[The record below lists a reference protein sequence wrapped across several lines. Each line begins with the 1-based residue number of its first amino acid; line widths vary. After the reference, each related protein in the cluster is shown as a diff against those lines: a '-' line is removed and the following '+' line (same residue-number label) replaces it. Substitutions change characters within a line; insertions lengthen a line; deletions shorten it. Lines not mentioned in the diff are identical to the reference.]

1 MNKREQSNMEWATGT
16 RLRAIAAAASV
27 AFGMAAGHAFA
38 QTPAAAGAQNG
49 VQDGGSAA
57 TPAAA
62 PKGTA
67 VGTAVGTAAGSA
79 AGTLP
84 AITVKAS
91 AAGDGTVGLV
101 AKRSRTGT
109 KTDTALDEIP
119 QTINVV
125 TAQQIEMTGA
135 TDVNAALRY
144 VPGFSSYGSDNRSDW
159 YAALRGFTPTAF
171 VNGLQVPNT
180 LNLSSWRVDPYM
192 IDSITVLRGPTSVL
206 YGAGDPGA
214 IIDVQTKTADGE
226 RVREAGVQFGNYAR
240 KQLMIDVGDKLDA
253 DGKYAYRFVG
263 VARDGNALTGPNNDQ
278 RVALAPSFRWR
289 PDADTS
295 LTLSATYLQD
305 WGDISSNFLP
315 AQGTVLPN
323 PNGQLDKDV
332 YGGDPNFNYYR
343 KKQWSLGYQFERNLN
358 SMWTF
363 RQNVRWMHLSLDNGS
378 VFGAGFADGSLT
390 DINRWA
396 GVFQTN
402 YSRFDIDNNLQGRF
416 GTGPFEHTLLLGF
429 QYNRQTATDSEWLA
443 AAPTLNLYNPVYTP
457 VTLSVF
463 SPPNTTYR
471 TNTYTTMNTFGLY
484 AQDQIKWNRWTL
496 TLGGREDWVNQR
508 MDDRAGGTQSKA
520 DVTAFTGRVGL
531 TYQGDYGL
539 SPYVSY
545 ATSFNP
551 LIGVNLYGGGLPQP
565 TRGKQIEAGLR
576 WQPPGKNLMLSA
588 AIYQINQTNVLT
600 PTPTNLDPAGTT
612 SIQTGEVRSRGIEL
626 NATGKLTRNLSLI
639 ASYVYQDVKNVQA
652 NDASLNN
659 WPVDIPRPRQMASLW
674 ADWTWHTGPL
684 AGFGLGGGVR
694 YQSAAAGAADNSLT
708 VASYTLY
715 DAGVHY
721 DTRNWRF
728 AVNGTNLFNR
738 HYISGCQ
745 STSVC
750 IFGTDRTVIATAKYN
765 W

>member
-1 MNKREQSNMEWATGT
+1 MDWATGT

-27 AFGMAAGHAFA
+27 AFGAAAAGQAFA
-38 QTPAAAGAQNG
+38 QTAPAANAQ
-49 VQDGGSAA
+49 
-57 TPAAA
+57 AAA
-62 PKGTA
+62 PN
-67 VGTAVGTAAGSA
+67 AAS

-84 AITVKAS
+84 AITVNAAS
-91 AAGDGTVGLV
+91 EGDGTVGLV

-109 KTDTALDEIP
+109 KTDTPIEEIP

-135 TDVNAALRY
+135 TDVNTALRY

-159 YAALRGFTPTAF
+159 YAALRGFTPTAY

-180 LNLSSWRVDPYM
+180 LNLASWRVDPYM

-214 IIDVQTKTADGE
+214 IVDVKTKLADGE
-226 RVREAGVQFGNYAR
+226 RVREAGVEIGNYAR
-240 KQLMIDVGDKLDA
+240 KQFMIDVGDKLDP

-263 VARDGNALTGPNNDQ
+263 VARDGNAVTGPNNDQ

-289 PDADTS
+289 PNADTS

-315 AQGTVLPN
+315 AAGTVLPN
-323 PNGQLDKDV
+323 PNGQITKDI
-332 YGGDPNFNYYR
+332 YEGDGNFNYYR
-343 KKQWSLGYQFERNLN
+343 KKQWSLGYQFEHNLN

-363 RQNVRWMHLSLDNGS
+363 RQNTRWMHLSLDNGS
-378 VFGAGFADGSLT
+378 VWGAGFADETLT
-390 DINRWA
+390 EINRWA
-396 GVFQTN
+396 GVFQMN
-402 YSRFDIDNNLQGRF
+402 YSRFDIDNNLEGRF
-416 GTGPFEHTLLLGF
+416 ATGPLQHTLLLGF
-429 QYNRQTATDSEWLA
+429 QYSRQTATDSEWLA

-457 VTLSVF
+457 VTTAVF
-463 SPPNTTYR
+463 SDPDTTYR

-496 TLGGREDWVNQR
+496 TLGGREDWVNMR
-508 MDDRAGGTQSKA
+508 MDDRAAGTQSKA
-520 DVTAFTGRVGL
+520 DVSAFTGRVGL
-531 TYQGDYGL
+531 TYQAGYGL
-539 SPYVSY
+539 SPYISY
-545 ATSFNP
+545 STSFNP
-551 LIGVNLYGGGLPQP
+551 IIGVSLLDGGVPKP
-565 TRGKQIEAGLR
+565 TRGRQIEAGLR
-576 WQPPGKNLMLSA
+576 WQPPGKNLMLNA
-588 AIYQINQTNVLT
+588 AIYQINQTNGVT
-600 PTPTNLDPAGTT
+600 PALPTQDPSGTK
-612 SIQTGEVRSRGIEL
+612 SVQTGEVRARGIEL
-626 NATGKLTRNLSLI
+626 SATGKVTPNLSLI
-639 ASYVYQDVKNVQA
+639 ASYAYQDVKVVQA
-652 NDASLNN
+652 NDATLNN

-694 YQSAAAGAADNSLT
+694 YQSASAGAADNSLT
-708 VASYTLY
+708 VSSYTLI
-715 DAGVHY
+715 DAAVHY
-721 DTRNWRF
+721 DVRNWRF
-728 AVNGTNLFNR
+728 AVNATNLFNR

-750 IFGTDRTVIATAKYN
+750 MFGNDRTVIATAKYN

>member
-1 MNKREQSNMEWATGT
+1 MDWATGT

-27 AFGMAAGHAFA
+27 AFGAAAAGQAFA
-38 QTPAAAGAQNG
+38 QTAPAANAQ
-49 VQDGGSAA
+49 
-57 TPAAA
+57 AAA
-62 PKGTA
+62 PN
-67 VGTAVGTAAGSA
+67 AAS

-84 AITVKAS
+84 AITVNAAS
-91 AAGDGTVGLV
+91 EGDGTVGLV

-109 KTDTALDEIP
+109 KTDTPIEEIP

-135 TDVNAALRY
+135 TDVNTALRY

-159 YAALRGFTPTAF
+159 YAALRGFTPTAY

-214 IIDVQTKTADGE
+214 IVDVKTKLADGE
-226 RVREAGVQFGNYAR
+226 RVREAGVEIGNYAR
-240 KQLMIDVGDKLDA
+240 KQFMIDVGDKLDP

-263 VARDGNALTGPNNDQ
+263 VARDGNAVTGPNNDQ

-289 PDADTS
+289 PNADTS

-315 AQGTVLPN
+315 AAGTVLPN
-323 PNGQLDKDV
+323 PNGQITKDI
-332 YGGDPNFNYYR
+332 YEGDGNFNYYR
-343 KKQWSLGYQFERNLN
+343 KKQWSLGYQFEHNLN

-363 RQNVRWMHLSLDNGS
+363 RQNTRWMHLSLDNAS
-378 VFGAGFADGSLT
+378 VFANGFVGEDMADVS
-390 DINRWA
+390 RWA
-396 GVFQTN
+396 GLFQMN
-402 YSRFDIDNNLQGRF
+402 YSRFDIDNNLEGRF

-429 QYNRQTATDSEWLA
+429 HYNRQTATDSEWLA
-443 AAPTLNLYNPVYTP
+443 AAPALNLYNPVYVP
-457 VTLSVF
+457 VTMGVF
-463 SPPNTTYR
+463 SDPDATSR

-496 TLGGREDWVNQR
+496 TLGGREDWVNMR
-508 MDDRAGGTQSKA
+508 MDDRAAGTQSKA
-520 DVTAFTGRVGL
+520 DVSAFTGRVGL
-531 TYQGDYGL
+531 TYQAGYGL
-539 SPYVSY
+539 SPYISY
-545 ATSFNP
+545 STSFNP
-551 LIGVNLYGGGLPQP
+551 IIGVSLLDGGVPKP
-565 TRGKQIEAGLR
+565 TRGRQIEAGLR
-576 WQPPGKNLMLSA
+576 WQPPGKNLMLNA
-588 AIYQINQTNVLT
+588 AIYQINQTNGVT
-600 PTPTNLDPAGTT
+600 PALPTQDPGGTK
-612 SIQTGEVRSRGIEL
+612 SVQSGEVRARGIEL
-626 NATGKLTRNLSLI
+626 SATGKVTPNLSLI
-639 ASYVYQDVKNVQA
+639 ASYAYQDVKVVQA
-652 NDASLNN
+652 NDATLNN

-694 YQSAAAGAADNSLT
+694 YQSASAGAADNSLT
-708 VASYTLY
+708 VSSYTLI
-715 DAGVHY
+715 DAAVHY
-721 DTRNWRF
+721 DVRNWRF
-728 AVNGTNLFNR
+728 AVNATNLFNR

-750 IFGTDRTVIATAKYN
+750 MFGNDRTVIATAKYN

>member
-1 MNKREQSNMEWATGT
+1 MDWATGT

-27 AFGMAAGHAFA
+27 AFGAAAGQAFA
-38 QTPAAAGAQNG
+38 QTAPAANAGTAASANGAQN
-49 VQDGGSAA
+49 AA
-57 TPAAA
+57 
-62 PKGTA
+62 
-67 VGTAVGTAAGSA
+67 S

-84 AITVKAS
+84 AITVNAAS
-91 AAGDGTVGLV
+91 EGDGTVGLV

-109 KTDTALDEIP
+109 KTDTPIEEIP

-135 TDVNAALRY
+135 TDVNTALRY

-159 YAALRGFTPTAF
+159 YAALRGFTPTAY

-180 LNLSSWRVDPYM
+180 LNLASWRVDPYM

-214 IIDVQTKTADGE
+214 IVDVKTKLADGE
-226 RVREAGVQFGNYAR
+226 RVREAGVEIGNYAR
-240 KQLMIDVGDKLDA
+240 KQFMIDVGDKLDP

-263 VARDGNALTGPNNDQ
+263 VARDGNAVTGPNNDQ

-289 PDADTS
+289 PNADTS

-315 AQGTVLPN
+315 AAGTVLPN
-323 PNGQLDKDV
+323 PNGQITKDI
-332 YGGDPNFNYYR
+332 YEGDGNFNYYR
-343 KKQWSLGYQFERNLN
+343 KKQWSLGYQFEHNLN

-363 RQNVRWMHLSLDNGS
+363 RQNTRWMHLSLDNGS
-378 VFGAGFADGSLT
+378 VWGAGFADETLT
-390 DINRWA
+390 EVNRWA
-396 GVFQTN
+396 GVFQMN
-402 YSRFDIDNNLQGRF
+402 YSRFDIDNNLEGRF
-416 GTGPFEHTLLLGF
+416 ATGPLQHTLLLGF

-457 VTLSVF
+457 VTTAVF
-463 SPPNTTYR
+463 SNPDTTYR

-496 TLGGREDWVNQR
+496 TLGGREDWVNMR
-508 MDDRAGGTQSKA
+508 MDDRAAGTQSKA
-520 DVTAFTGRVGL
+520 DVSAFTGRVGL
-531 TYQGDYGL
+531 AYQAGYGL
-539 SPYVSY
+539 SPYISY
-545 ATSFNP
+545 STSFNP
-551 LIGVNLYGGGLPQP
+551 IIGVSLLDGGVPKP
-565 TRGKQIEAGLR
+565 TRGRQIEAGLR
-576 WQPPGKNLMLSA
+576 WQPPGKNLMLNA
-588 AIYQINQTNVLT
+588 AIYQINQTNGVT
-600 PTPTNLDPAGTT
+600 PALPTQDPSGTK
-612 SIQTGEVRSRGIEL
+612 SVQTGEVRARGIEL
-626 NATGKLTRNLSLI
+626 SATGKVTPNLSLI
-639 ASYVYQDVKNVQA
+639 ASYAYQDVKVVQA
-652 NDASLNN
+652 NDATLNN

-694 YQSAAAGAADNSLT
+694 YQSASAGAADNSLT
-708 VASYTLY
+708 VSSYTLI
-715 DAGVHY
+715 DAAVHY
-721 DTRNWRF
+721 DVRNWRF
-728 AVNGTNLFNR
+728 AVNATNLFNR

-750 IFGTDRTVIATAKYN
+750 MFGNDRTVIATAKYN

>member
-1 MNKREQSNMEWATGT
+1 MDWATGT

-27 AFGMAAGHAFA
+27 AFGAAAAGQAFA
-38 QTPAAAGAQNG
+38 QTAPAANAQ
-49 VQDGGSAA
+49 
-57 TPAAA
+57 AAA
-62 PKGTA
+62 PN
-67 VGTAVGTAAGSA
+67 AAS

-84 AITVKAS
+84 AITVNAAS
-91 AAGDGTVGLV
+91 EGDGTVGLV

-109 KTDTALDEIP
+109 KTDTPIEEIP

-135 TDVNAALRY
+135 TDVNTALRY

-159 YAALRGFTPTAF
+159 YAALRGFTPTAY

-180 LNLSSWRVDPYM
+180 LNLASWRVDPYM

-214 IIDVQTKTADGE
+214 IVDVKTKLADGE
-226 RVREAGVQFGNYAR
+226 RVREAGVEIGNYAR
-240 KQLMIDVGDKLDA
+240 KQFMIDVGDKLDP

-263 VARDGNALTGPNNDQ
+263 VARDGNAVTGPNNDQ

-289 PDADTS
+289 PNADTS

-315 AQGTVLPN
+315 AAGTVLPN
-323 PNGQLDKDV
+323 PNGQITKDI
-332 YGGDPNFNYYR
+332 YEGDGNFNYYR
-343 KKQWSLGYQFERNLN
+343 KKQWSLGYQFEHNLN

-363 RQNVRWMHLSLDNGS
+363 RQNTRWMHLSLDNGS
-378 VFGAGFADGSLT
+378 VWGAGFADETLT
-390 DINRWA
+390 EINRWA
-396 GVFQTN
+396 GVFQMN
-402 YSRFDIDNNLQGRF
+402 YSRFDIDNNLEGRF
-416 GTGPFEHTLLLGF
+416 ATGPLQHTLLLGF

-457 VTLSVF
+457 VTTAVF
-463 SPPNTTYR
+463 SDPDTTYR

-496 TLGGREDWVNQR
+496 TLGGREDWVNMR
-508 MDDRAGGTQSKA
+508 MDDRAAGTQSKA
-520 DVTAFTGRVGL
+520 DVSAFTGRVGL
-531 TYQGDYGL
+531 TYQAGYGL
-539 SPYVSY
+539 SPYISY
-545 ATSFNP
+545 STSFNP
-551 LIGVNLYGGGLPQP
+551 IIGVSLLDGGVPKP
-565 TRGKQIEAGLR
+565 TRGRQIEAGLR
-576 WQPPGKNLMLSA
+576 WQPPGKNLMLNA
-588 AIYQINQTNVLT
+588 AIYQINQTNGVTPALLT
-600 PTPTNLDPAGTT
+600 QDPSSTK
-612 SIQTGEVRSRGIEL
+612 SVQTGEVRARGIEL
-626 NATGKLTRNLSLI
+626 SATGKVTPNLSLI
-639 ASYVYQDVKNVQA
+639 ASYAYQDVKVVQA
-652 NDASLNN
+652 NDATLNN

-694 YQSAAAGAADNSLT
+694 YQSASAGAADNSLT
-708 VASYTLY
+708 VSSYTLI
-715 DAGVHY
+715 DAVVHY
-721 DTRNWRF
+721 DVRNWRF
-728 AVNGTNLFNR
+728 AVNATNLFNR

-750 IFGTDRTVIATAKYN
+750 MFGNDRTVIATAKYN

>member
-1 MNKREQSNMEWATGT
+1 MDWATGT

-27 AFGMAAGHAFA
+27 AFGAAAGQAFA
-38 QTPAAAGAQNG
+38 QTAPTANAQ
-49 VQDGGSAA
+49 
-57 TPAAA
+57 AAA
-62 PKGTA
+62 PN
-67 VGTAVGTAAGSA
+67 AAA

-84 AITVKAS
+84 AITVNAAS
-91 AAGDGTVGLV
+91 EGDGTVGLV

-109 KTDTALDEIP
+109 KTDTPIEEIP

-135 TDVNAALRY
+135 TDVNTALRY

-159 YAALRGFTPTAF
+159 YAALRGFTPTAY

-180 LNLSSWRVDPYM
+180 LNLASWRVDPYM

-214 IIDVQTKTADGE
+214 IVDVKTKLADGE
-226 RVREAGVQFGNYAR
+226 RVREAGVEIGNYAR
-240 KQLMIDVGDKLDA
+240 KQFMIDVGDKLDP

-263 VARDGNALTGPNNDQ
+263 VARDGNAVTGPNNDQ

-289 PDADTS
+289 PNADTS

-315 AQGTVLPN
+315 AAGTVLPN
-323 PNGQLDKDV
+323 PNGQITKDI
-332 YGGDPNFNYYR
+332 YEGDGNFNYYR
-343 KKQWSLGYQFERNLN
+343 KKQWSLGYQFEHNLN

-363 RQNVRWMHLSLDNGS
+363 RQNTRWMHLSLDNGS
-378 VFGAGFADGSLT
+378 VWGAGFADETLT
-390 DINRWA
+390 EVNRWA
-396 GVFQTN
+396 GVFQMN
-402 YSRFDIDNNLQGRF
+402 YSRFDIDNNLEGRF
-416 GTGPFEHTLLLGF
+416 ATGPLQHTLLLGF

-457 VTLSVF
+457 VTTAVF
-463 SPPNTTYR
+463 SNPDTTYR

-496 TLGGREDWVNQR
+496 TLGGREDWVNMR
-508 MDDRAGGTQSKA
+508 MDDRAAGTQSKA
-520 DVTAFTGRVGL
+520 DVSAFTGRVGL
-531 TYQGDYGL
+531 TYQAGYGL
-539 SPYVSY
+539 SPYISY
-545 ATSFNP
+545 STSFNP
-551 LIGVNLYGGGLPQP
+551 IIGVSLLDGGVPKP
-565 TRGKQIEAGLR
+565 TRGRQIEAGLR
-576 WQPPGKNLMLSA
+576 WQPPGKNLMLNA
-588 AIYQINQTNVLT
+588 AIYQINQTNGVT
-600 PTPTNLDPAGTT
+600 PALPTQDPSGTK
-612 SIQTGEVRSRGIEL
+612 SVQTGEVRARGIEL
-626 NATGKLTRNLSLI
+626 SATGKVTPNLSLI
-639 ASYVYQDVKNVQA
+639 ASYAYQDVKVVQA
-652 NDASLNN
+652 NDATLNN

-694 YQSAAAGAADNSLT
+694 YQSASAGAADNSLT
-708 VASYTLY
+708 VSSYTLI
-715 DAGVHY
+715 DAAVHY
-721 DTRNWRF
+721 DVRNWRF
-728 AVNGTNLFNR
+728 AVNATNLFNR

-750 IFGTDRTVIATAKYN
+750 MFGNDRTVIATAKYN

>member
-1 MNKREQSNMEWATGT
+1 MDWATGT

-27 AFGMAAGHAFA
+27 AFGAAAAGQAFA
-38 QTPAAAGAQNG
+38 QT
-49 VQDGGSAA
+49 
-57 TPAAA
+57 TPAANAQAAA
-62 PKGTA
+62 PN
-67 VGTAVGTAAGSA
+67 AAS

-84 AITVKAS
+84 AITVNAAS
-91 AAGDGTVGLV
+91 EGDGTVGLV

-109 KTDTALDEIP
+109 KTDTPIEEIP

-135 TDVNAALRY
+135 TDVNTALRY

-159 YAALRGFTPTAF
+159 YAALRGFTPTAY

-214 IIDVQTKTADGE
+214 IVDVKTKLADGE
-226 RVREAGVQFGNYAR
+226 RVREAGVEIGNYAR
-240 KQLMIDVGDKLDA
+240 KQFMIDVGDKLDP

-263 VARDGNALTGPNNDQ
+263 VARDGNAVTGPNNDQ

-289 PDADTS
+289 PNADTS

-315 AQGTVLPN
+315 AAGTVLPN
-323 PNGQLDKDV
+323 PNGQITKDI
-332 YGGDPNFNYYR
+332 YEGDGNFNYYR
-343 KKQWSLGYQFERNLN
+343 KKQWSLGYQFEHNLN

-363 RQNVRWMHLSLDNGS
+363 RQNTRWMHLSVDNGS
-378 VFGAGFADGSLT
+378 VWGAGFADETLT
-390 DINRWA
+390 EINRWA
-396 GVFQTN
+396 GVFQMN
-402 YSRFDIDNNLQGRF
+402 YSRFDIDNNLEGRF
-416 GTGPFEHTLLLGF
+416 ATGPLQHTLLLGF

-457 VTLSVF
+457 VTTAVF
-463 SPPNTTYR
+463 SDPDTTYR

-496 TLGGREDWVNQR
+496 TLGGREDWVNMR
-508 MDDRAGGTQSKA
+508 MDDRAAGTQSKA
-520 DVTAFTGRVGL
+520 DVSAFTGRVGL
-531 TYQGDYGL
+531 TYQAGYGL
-539 SPYVSY
+539 SPYISY
-545 ATSFNP
+545 STSFNP
-551 LIGVNLYGGGLPQP
+551 IIGVSLLDGGVPKP
-565 TRGKQIEAGLR
+565 TRGRQIEAGLR
-576 WQPPGKNLMLSA
+576 WQPPGKNLMLNA
-588 AIYQINQTNVLT
+588 AIYQINQTNGVT
-600 PTPTNLDPAGTT
+600 PALPTQDPGGTK
-612 SIQTGEVRSRGIEL
+612 SVQTGEVRARGIEL
-626 NATGKLTRNLSLI
+626 SATGKVTPNLSLI
-639 ASYVYQDVKNVQA
+639 ASYAYQDVKVVQA
-652 NDASLNN
+652 NDATLNN

-694 YQSAAAGAADNSLT
+694 YQSASAGAADNSLT
-708 VASYTLY
+708 VSSYTLI
-715 DAGVHY
+715 DAAVHY
-721 DTRNWRF
+721 DVRNWRF
-728 AVNGTNLFNR
+728 AVNATNLFNR

-750 IFGTDRTVIATAKYN
+750 MFGNDRTVIATAKYN

>member
-1 MNKREQSNMEWATGT
+1 MDWATGT

-27 AFGMAAGHAFA
+27 AFGAAAGQAFA
-38 QTPAAAGAQNG
+38 QTAPAANAGTAASANGAQN
-49 VQDGGSAA
+49 AA
-57 TPAAA
+57 
-62 PKGTA
+62 
-67 VGTAVGTAAGSA
+67 S

-84 AITVKAS
+84 AITVNAAS
-91 AAGDGTVGLV
+91 EGDGTVGLV

-109 KTDTALDEIP
+109 KTDTPIEEIP

-135 TDVNAALRY
+135 TDVNTALRY

-159 YAALRGFTPTAF
+159 YAALRGFTPTAY

-180 LNLSSWRVDPYM
+180 LNLASWRVDPYM

-214 IIDVQTKTADGE
+214 IVDVKTKLADGE
-226 RVREAGVQFGNYAR
+226 RVREAGVEIGNYAR
-240 KQLMIDVGDKLDA
+240 KQFMIDVGDKLDP

-263 VARDGNALTGPNNDQ
+263 VARDGNAVTGPNNDQ

-289 PDADTS
+289 PNADTS

-315 AQGTVLPN
+315 AAGTVLPN
-323 PNGQLDKDV
+323 PNGQITKDI
-332 YGGDPNFNYYR
+332 YEGDGNFNYYR
-343 KKQWSLGYQFERNLN
+343 KKQWSLGYQFEHNLN

-363 RQNVRWMHLSLDNGS
+363 RQNTRWMHLSLDNGS
-378 VFGAGFADGSLT
+378 VWGAGFADETLT
-390 DINRWA
+390 EINRWA
-396 GVFQTN
+396 GVFQMN
-402 YSRFDIDNNLQGRF
+402 YSRFDIDNNLEGRF
-416 GTGPFEHTLLLGF
+416 ATGPLQHTLLLGF

-457 VTLSVF
+457 VTTAVF
-463 SPPNTTYR
+463 SNPDTTYR

-496 TLGGREDWVNQR
+496 TLGGREDWVNMR
-508 MDDRAGGTQSKA
+508 MDDRAAGTQSKA
-520 DVTAFTGRVGL
+520 DVSAFTGRVGL
-531 TYQGDYGL
+531 TYQAGYGL
-539 SPYVSY
+539 SPYISY
-545 ATSFNP
+545 STSFNP
-551 LIGVNLYGGGLPQP
+551 IIGVSLLDGGVPKP
-565 TRGKQIEAGLR
+565 TRGRQIEAGLR
-576 WQPPGKNLMLSA
+576 WQPPGKNLMLNA
-588 AIYQINQTNVLT
+588 AIYQINQTNGVT
-600 PTPTNLDPAGTT
+600 PALRTQDQSGTK
-612 SIQTGEVRSRGIEL
+612 SVQTGEVRARGIEL
-626 NATGKLTRNLSLI
+626 SATGKVTPNLSLI
-639 ASYVYQDVKNVQA
+639 ASYAYQDVKVVQA
-652 NDASLNN
+652 NDATLNN

-694 YQSAAAGAADNSLT
+694 YQSASAGAADNSLT
-708 VASYTLY
+708 VSSYTLI
-715 DAGVHY
+715 DAAVHY
-721 DTRNWRF
+721 DVRNWRF
-728 AVNGTNLFNR
+728 AVNATNLFNR

-750 IFGTDRTVIATAKYN
+750 MFGNDRTVIATAKYN

>member
-1 MNKREQSNMEWATGT
+1 MDWATGT

-27 AFGMAAGHAFA
+27 AFGAAAGQAFA
-38 QTPAAAGAQNG
+38 QTAPAANAGTAASANGAQN
-49 VQDGGSAA
+49 AA
-57 TPAAA
+57 
-62 PKGTA
+62 
-67 VGTAVGTAAGSA
+67 A

-84 AITVKAS
+84 AITVNAAS
-91 AAGDGTVGLV
+91 EGDGTVGLV

-109 KTDTALDEIP
+109 KTDTPIEEIP

-135 TDVNAALRY
+135 TDVNTALRY

-159 YAALRGFTPTAF
+159 YAALRGFTPTAY

-180 LNLSSWRVDPYM
+180 LNLASWRVDPYM

-214 IIDVQTKTADGE
+214 IVDVKTKLADGE
-226 RVREAGVQFGNYAR
+226 RVREAGVEIGNYAR
-240 KQLMIDVGDKLDA
+240 KQFMIDVGDKLDP

-263 VARDGNALTGPNNDQ
+263 VARDGNAVTGPNNDQ

-289 PDADTS
+289 PNADTS

-315 AQGTVLPN
+315 AAGTVLPN
-323 PNGQLDKDV
+323 PNGQITKDI
-332 YGGDPNFNYYR
+332 YEGDGNFNYYR
-343 KKQWSLGYQFERNLN
+343 KKQWSLGYQLEHNLN

-363 RQNVRWMHLSLDNGS
+363 RQNTRWMHLSLDNGS
-378 VFGAGFADGSLT
+378 VWGAGFADETLT
-390 DINRWA
+390 EVNRWA
-396 GVFQTN
+396 GVFQMN
-402 YSRFDIDNNLQGRF
+402 YSRFDIDNNLEGRF
-416 GTGPFEHTLLLGF
+416 ATGPLQHTLLLGF

-457 VTLSVF
+457 VTTAVF
-463 SPPNTTYR
+463 SNPDTTYR

-496 TLGGREDWVNQR
+496 TLGGREDWVNMR
-508 MDDRAGGTQSKA
+508 MDDRAAGTQSKA
-520 DVTAFTGRVGL
+520 DVSAFTGRVGL
-531 TYQGDYGL
+531 TYQAGYGL
-539 SPYVSY
+539 SPYISY
-545 ATSFNP
+545 STSFNP
-551 LIGVNLYGGGLPQP
+551 IIGVSLLDGGVPKP
-565 TRGKQIEAGLR
+565 TRGRQIEAGLR
-576 WQPPGKNLMLSA
+576 WQPPGKNLMLNA
-588 AIYQINQTNVLT
+588 AIYQINQTNGVT
-600 PTPTNLDPAGTT
+600 PALPTQDPSGTK
-612 SIQTGEVRSRGIEL
+612 SVQTGEVRARGIEL
-626 NATGKLTRNLSLI
+626 SATGKVTPNLSLI
-639 ASYVYQDVKNVQA
+639 ASYAYQDVKVVQA
-652 NDASLNN
+652 NDATLNN

-694 YQSAAAGAADNSLT
+694 YQSASAGAADNSLT
-708 VASYTLY
+708 VSSYTLI
-715 DAGVHY
+715 DAAVHY
-721 DTRNWRF
+721 DVRNWRF
-728 AVNGTNLFNR
+728 AVNATNLFNR

-750 IFGTDRTVIATAKYN
+750 MFGNDRTVIATAKYN

>member
-1 MNKREQSNMEWATGT
+1 MDWATGT

-27 AFGMAAGHAFA
+27 AFGAAAAGQAFA
-38 QTPAAAGAQNG
+38 QTAPAADAQ
-49 VQDGGSAA
+49 
-57 TPAAA
+57 AAA
-62 PKGTA
+62 PN
-67 VGTAVGTAAGSA
+67 AAS

-84 AITVKAS
+84 AITVNAAS
-91 AAGDGTVGLV
+91 EGDGTVGLV

-109 KTDTALDEIP
+109 KTDTPIEEIP

-135 TDVNAALRY
+135 TDVNTALRY

-159 YAALRGFTPTAF
+159 YAALRGFTPTAY

-180 LNLSSWRVDPYM
+180 LNLASWRVDPYM

-214 IIDVQTKTADGE
+214 IVDVKTKLADGE
-226 RVREAGVQFGNYAR
+226 RVREAGVEIGNYAR
-240 KQLMIDVGDKLDA
+240 KQFMIDVGDKLDP

-263 VARDGNALTGPNNDQ
+263 VARDGNAVTGPNNDQ

-289 PDADTS
+289 PNADTS

-315 AQGTVLPN
+315 AAGTVLPN
-323 PNGQLDKDV
+323 PNGQITKDI
-332 YGGDPNFNYYR
+332 YEGDGNFNYYR
-343 KKQWSLGYQFERNLN
+343 KKQWSLGYQFEHNLN

-363 RQNVRWMHLSLDNGS
+363 RQNTRWMHLSLDNGS
-378 VFGAGFADGSLT
+378 VWGAGFADETLT
-390 DINRWA
+390 KINRWA
-396 GVFQTN
+396 GVFQMN
-402 YSRFDIDNNLQGRF
+402 YSRFDIDNNLEGRF
-416 GTGPFEHTLLLGF
+416 ATGPLQHTLLLGF

-443 AAPTLNLYNPVYTP
+443 AAPMLNLYNPVYTP
-457 VTLSVF
+457 VTTAVF
-463 SPPNTTYR
+463 SDPGTTYR

-496 TLGGREDWVNQR
+496 TLGGREDWVNMR
-508 MDDRAGGTQSKA
+508 MDDRAAGTQSKA
-520 DVTAFTGRVGL
+520 DVSAFTGRVGL
-531 TYQGDYGL
+531 TYQAGYGL
-539 SPYVSY
+539 SPYISY
-545 ATSFNP
+545 STSFNP
-551 LIGVNLYGGGLPQP
+551 IIGVSLLDGGVPKP
-565 TRGKQIEAGLR
+565 TRGRQIEAGLR
-576 WQPPGKNLMLSA
+576 WQPPGKNLMLNA
-588 AIYQINQTNVLT
+588 AIYQINQTNGVT
-600 PTPTNLDPAGTT
+600 PALPTQDPSSTK
-612 SIQTGEVRSRGIEL
+612 SVQTGEVRARGIEL
-626 NATGKLTRNLSLI
+626 SATGKVTPNLSLI
-639 ASYVYQDVKNVQA
+639 ASYAYQDVKVVQA
-652 NDASLNN
+652 NDATLNN

-694 YQSAAAGAADNSLT
+694 YQSASAGAADNSLT
-708 VASYTLY
+708 VSSYTLI
-715 DAGVHY
+715 DAAVHY
-721 DTRNWRF
+721 DVRNWRF
-728 AVNGTNLFNR
+728 AVNATNLFNR

-750 IFGTDRTVIATAKYN
+750 MFGNDRTVIATAKYN

>member
-1 MNKREQSNMEWATGT
+1 MDWATGT

-27 AFGMAAGHAFA
+27 AFGAAAAGQAFA
-38 QTPAAAGAQNG
+38 QTAPAANEQ
-49 VQDGGSAA
+49 
-57 TPAAA
+57 AAA
-62 PKGTA
+62 PN
-67 VGTAVGTAAGSA
+67 AAS

-84 AITVKAS
+84 AITVNAAS
-91 AAGDGTVGLV
+91 EGDGTVGLV

-109 KTDTALDEIP
+109 KTDTPIEEIP

-135 TDVNAALRY
+135 TDVNTALRY

-159 YAALRGFTPTAF
+159 YAALRGFTPTAY

-214 IIDVQTKTADGE
+214 IVDVKTKLADGE
-226 RVREAGVQFGNYAR
+226 RVREAGVEIGNYAR
-240 KQLMIDVGDKLDA
+240 KQFMIDVGDKLDP

-263 VARDGNALTGPNNDQ
+263 VARDGNAVTGPNNDQ

-289 PDADTS
+289 PNADTS

-315 AQGTVLPN
+315 AAGTVLPN
-323 PNGQLDKDV
+323 PNGQITKDI
-332 YGGDPNFNYYR
+332 YEGDGNFNYYR
-343 KKQWSLGYQFERNLN
+343 KKQWSLGYQFEHNLN

-363 RQNVRWMHLSLDNGS
+363 RQNTRWMHLSLDNAS
-378 VFGAGFADGSLT
+378 VFANGFVGEDMADVS
-390 DINRWA
+390 RWA
-396 GVFQTN
+396 GLFQMN
-402 YSRFDIDNNLQGRF
+402 YSRFDIDNNLEGRF

-429 QYNRQTATDSEWLA
+429 HYNRQTATDSEWLA
-443 AAPTLNLYNPVYTP
+443 AAPALNLYNPVYVP
-457 VTLSVF
+457 VTMGVF
-463 SPPNTTYR
+463 SDPDATSR

-496 TLGGREDWVNQR
+496 TLGGREDWVNMR
-508 MDDRAGGTQSKA
+508 MDDRAAGTQSKA
-520 DVTAFTGRVGL
+520 DVSAFTGRVGL
-531 TYQGDYGL
+531 TYQAGYGL
-539 SPYVSY
+539 SPYISY
-545 ATSFNP
+545 STSFNP
-551 LIGVNLYGGGLPQP
+551 IIGVSLLDGGVPKP
-565 TRGKQIEAGLR
+565 TRGRQIEAGLR
-576 WQPPGKNLMLSA
+576 WQPPGKNLMLNA
-588 AIYQINQTNVLT
+588 AIYQINQTNGVT
-600 PTPTNLDPAGTT
+600 PALPTQDPGGTK
-612 SIQTGEVRSRGIEL
+612 SVQTGEVRARGIEL
-626 NATGKLTRNLSLI
+626 SATGKVTPNLSLI
-639 ASYVYQDVKNVQA
+639 ASYAYQDVKVVQA
-652 NDASLNN
+652 NDATLNN

-694 YQSAAAGAADNSLT
+694 YQSASAGAADNSLT
-708 VASYTLY
+708 VSSYTLI
-715 DAGVHY
+715 DAAVHY
-721 DTRNWRF
+721 DVRNWRF
-728 AVNGTNLFNR
+728 AVNATNLFNR

-750 IFGTDRTVIATAKYN
+750 MFGNDRTVIATAKYN

>member
-1 MNKREQSNMEWATGT
+1 MDWATGT

-27 AFGMAAGHAFA
+27 AFGAAAGQAFA
-38 QTPAAAGAQNG
+38 QTAPAANAGTAASANGAQN
-49 VQDGGSAA
+49 AA
-57 TPAAA
+57 
-62 PKGTA
+62 
-67 VGTAVGTAAGSA
+67 A

-84 AITVKAS
+84 AITVNAAS
-91 AAGDGTVGLV
+91 EGDGTVGLV

-109 KTDTALDEIP
+109 KTDTPIEEIP

-135 TDVNAALRY
+135 TDVNTALRY

-159 YAALRGFTPTAF
+159 YAALRGFTPTAY

-180 LNLSSWRVDPYM
+180 LNLASWRVDPYM

-214 IIDVQTKTADGE
+214 IVDVKTKLADGE
-226 RVREAGVQFGNYAR
+226 RVREAGVEIGNYAR
-240 KQLMIDVGDKLDA
+240 KQFMIDVGDKLDP

-263 VARDGNALTGPNNDQ
+263 VARDGNAVTGPNNDQ

-289 PDADTS
+289 PNADTS

-315 AQGTVLPN
+315 AAGTVLPN
-323 PNGQLDKDV
+323 PNGQITKDI
-332 YGGDPNFNYYR
+332 YEGDGNFNYYR
-343 KKQWSLGYQFERNLN
+343 KKQWSLGYQFEHNLN

-363 RQNVRWMHLSLDNGS
+363 RQNTRWMHLSLDNGS
-378 VFGAGFADGSLT
+378 VWGAGFADETLT
-390 DINRWA
+390 EVNRWA
-396 GVFQTN
+396 GVFQMN
-402 YSRFDIDNNLQGRF
+402 YSRFDIDNNLEGRF
-416 GTGPFEHTLLLGF
+416 ATGPLQHTLLLGF

-457 VTLSVF
+457 VTTAVF
-463 SPPNTTYR
+463 SNPDTTYR

-496 TLGGREDWVNQR
+496 TLGGREDWVNMR
-508 MDDRAGGTQSKA
+508 MDDRAAGTQSKA
-520 DVTAFTGRVGL
+520 DVSAFTGRVGL
-531 TYQGDYGL
+531 TYQAGYGL
-539 SPYVSY
+539 SPYISY
-545 ATSFNP
+545 STSFNP
-551 LIGVNLYGGGLPQP
+551 IIGVSLLDGGVPKP
-565 TRGKQIEAGLR
+565 TRGRQIEAGLR
-576 WQPPGKNLMLSA
+576 WQPPGKNLMLNA
-588 AIYQINQTNVLT
+588 AIYQINQTNGVT
-600 PTPTNLDPAGTT
+600 PALPKQDPSGTK
-612 SIQTGEVRSRGIEL
+612 SVQTGEVRARGIEL
-626 NATGKLTRNLSLI
+626 SATGKVTPNLSLI
-639 ASYVYQDVKNVQA
+639 ASYAYQDVKVVQA
-652 NDASLNN
+652 NDATLNN

-694 YQSAAAGAADNSLT
+694 YQSASAGAADNSLT
-708 VASYTLY
+708 VSSYTLI
-715 DAGVHY
+715 DAAVHY
-721 DTRNWRF
+721 DVRNWRF
-728 AVNGTNLFNR
+728 AVNATNLFNR

-750 IFGTDRTVIATAKYN
+750 MFGNDRTVIATAKYN

>member
-1 MNKREQSNMEWATGT
+1 MKKVEQRKMEWATGT

-27 AFGMAAGHAFA
+27 TFGAAAAGQAYA
-38 QTPAAAGAQNG
+38 QAAPAVNAGAAASASSAQNGAAASASTGAQNG
-49 VQDGGSAA
+49 TTSGS
-57 TPAAA
+57 PN
-62 PKGTA
+62 
-67 VGTAVGTAAGSA
+67 
-79 AGTLP
+79 GTLP
-84 AITVKAS
+84 AITVNAAS
-91 AAGDGTVGLV
+91 EGDGTVGLV

-109 KTDTALDEIP
+109 KTDTPINEIP

-159 YAALRGFTPTAF
+159 YAALRGFTPTAY

-180 LNLSSWRVDPYM
+180 INLASWRVDPYM

-214 IIDVQTKTADGE
+214 IIDVQTKLADGE
-226 RVREAGVQFGNYAR
+226 RVREAGVQIGNYAR
-240 KQLMIDVGDKLDA
+240 KQFMIDVGDKLDA

-289 PDADTS
+289 PNADTS

-315 AQGTVLPN
+315 AVGTVLPN
-323 PNGQLDKDV
+323 PNGQINKDV
-332 YGGDPNFNYYR
+332 YEGDPNFNYYR
-343 KKQWSLGYQFERNLN
+343 KKQWSVGYQFEQNLTP
-358 SMWTF
+358 MWTF
-363 RQNVRWMHLSLDNGS
+363 RQNVRLMHLSLDNGS
-378 VFGAGFADGSLT
+378 VFGNGFVEGSTT
-390 DINRWA
+390 DVSRWA
-396 GVFQTN
+396 GVFQMN
-402 YSRFDIDNNLQGRF
+402 YSRFDIDNNVEGRF
-416 GTGPFEHTLLLGF
+416 ATGPLQHTLLLGF

-443 AAPTLNLYNPVYTP
+443 AAPPLNIYNPVYLP
-457 VTLSVF
+457 VTTAVF
-463 SPPNTTYR
+463 DPASTFR

-496 TLGGREDWVNQR
+496 TLGGREDWVNMR
-508 MDDRAGGTQSKA
+508 MDDRAGGTQTKA

-539 SPYVSY
+539 SPYISY

-551 LIGVNLYGGGLPQP
+551 LIGVNLLGGGLPQP

-576 WQPPGKNLMLSA
+576 WQPPGKNLMLNA
-588 AIYQINQTNVLT
+588 AIYQINQTNGIT
-600 PTPTNLDPAGTT
+600 PALPSQDTTGTK
-612 SIQTGEVRSRGIEL
+612 SVQTGEVRSRGIEL
-626 NATGKLTRNLSLI
+626 SATGKLTRNLSLI
-639 ASYVYQDVKNVQA
+639 ASYVYQDVKNVKA
-652 NDASLNN
+652 NDVSLNN
-659 WPVDIPRPRQMASLW
+659 WPVDIPRPRQMASMW

-694 YQSAAAGAADNSLT
+694 YQSASAGAADNSLT
-708 VASYTLY
+708 VSSVTLF

-728 AVNGTNLFNR
+728 AVNGTNLANR

-745 STSVC
+745 SMNVC
-750 IFGTDRTVIATAKYN
+750 VFGTDRTVIATAKYN

>member
-1 MNKREQSNMEWATGT
+1 MDWATGT

-27 AFGMAAGHAFA
+27 AFGAAAAGQAFA
-38 QTPAAAGAQNG
+38 QTAPAANAQ
-49 VQDGGSAA
+49 
-57 TPAAA
+57 AAA
-62 PKGTA
+62 PN
-67 VGTAVGTAAGSA
+67 AAS

-84 AITVKAS
+84 AITVNAAS
-91 AAGDGTVGLV
+91 EGDGTVGLV

-109 KTDTALDEIP
+109 KTDTPIEEIP

-135 TDVNAALRY
+135 TDVNTALRY

-159 YAALRGFTPTAF
+159 YAALRGFTPTAY

-180 LNLSSWRVDPYM
+180 LNLASWRVDPYM

-214 IIDVQTKTADGE
+214 IVDVKTKLADGE
-226 RVREAGVQFGNYAR
+226 RVREAGVEIGNYAR
-240 KQLMIDVGDKLDA
+240 KQFMIDVGDKLDP

-263 VARDGNALTGPNNDQ
+263 VARDGNAVTGPNNDQ

-289 PDADTS
+289 PNADTS

-315 AQGTVLPN
+315 AAGTVLPN
-323 PNGQLDKDV
+323 PNGQITKDI
-332 YGGDPNFNYYR
+332 YEGDGNFNYYR
-343 KKQWSLGYQFERNLN
+343 KKQWSLGYQFEHNLN

-363 RQNVRWMHLSLDNGS
+363 RQNTRWMHLSLDNGS
-378 VFGAGFADGSLT
+378 VWGAGFADETLT
-390 DINRWA
+390 EINRWA
-396 GVFQTN
+396 GVFQMN
-402 YSRFDIDNNLQGRF
+402 YSRFDIDNNLEGRF
-416 GTGPFEHTLLLGF
+416 ATGPLQHTLLLGF

-457 VTLSVF
+457 VTTAVF
-463 SPPNTTYR
+463 SDPDTTYR

-496 TLGGREDWVNQR
+496 TLGGREDWVNMR
-508 MDDRAGGTQSKA
+508 MDDRAAGTQSKA
-520 DVTAFTGRVGL
+520 DVSAFTGRVGL
-531 TYQGDYGL
+531 TYQAGYGL
-539 SPYVSY
+539 SPYISY
-545 ATSFNP
+545 STSFNP
-551 LIGVNLYGGGLPQP
+551 IIGVSLLDGGVPKP
-565 TRGKQIEAGLR
+565 TRGRQIEAGLR
-576 WQPPGKNLMLSA
+576 WQPPGKNLMLNA
-588 AIYQINQTNVLT
+588 AIYQINQTNGVTPALLT
-600 PTPTNLDPAGTT
+600 QDPSGTK
-612 SIQTGEVRSRGIEL
+612 SVQTGEVRARGIEL
-626 NATGKLTRNLSLI
+626 SATGKVTPNLSLI
-639 ASYVYQDVKNVQA
+639 ASYAYQDVKVVQA
-652 NDASLNN
+652 NDATLNN

-674 ADWTWHTGPL
+674 ADWTWHTGLL

-694 YQSAAAGAADNSLT
+694 YQSASAGAADNSLT
-708 VASYTLY
+708 VSSYTLI
-715 DAGVHY
+715 DAAVHY
-721 DTRNWRF
+721 DVRNWRF
-728 AVNGTNLFNR
+728 AVNATNLFNR

-750 IFGTDRTVIATAKYN
+750 IFGNDRTVIATAKYN

>member
-1 MNKREQSNMEWATGT
+1 MDWATGT

-27 AFGMAAGHAFA
+27 AFGAAAAGQAFA
-38 QTPAAAGAQNG
+38 QTAPAANAQ
-49 VQDGGSAA
+49 
-57 TPAAA
+57 AAA
-62 PKGTA
+62 PN
-67 VGTAVGTAAGSA
+67 AAS

-84 AITVKAS
+84 AITVNAAS
-91 AAGDGTVGLV
+91 EGDGTVGLV

-109 KTDTALDEIP
+109 KTDTPIEEIP

-135 TDVNAALRY
+135 TDVNTALRY

-159 YAALRGFTPTAF
+159 YAALRGFTPTAY

-180 LNLSSWRVDPYM
+180 LNLASWRVDPYM

-214 IIDVQTKTADGE
+214 IVDVKTKLADGE
-226 RVREAGVQFGNYAR
+226 RVREAGVEIGNYAR
-240 KQLMIDVGDKLDA
+240 KQFMIDVGDKLDP

-263 VARDGNALTGPNNDQ
+263 VARDGNAVTGPNNDQ

-289 PDADTS
+289 PNADTS

-315 AQGTVLPN
+315 AAGTVLPN
-323 PNGQLDKDV
+323 PNGQITKDI
-332 YGGDPNFNYYR
+332 YEGDGNFNYYR
-343 KKQWSLGYQFERNLN
+343 KKQWSLGYQFEHNLN

-363 RQNVRWMHLSLDNGS
+363 RQNTRWMHLSLDNGS
-378 VFGAGFADGSLT
+378 VWGAGFADETLT
-390 DINRWA
+390 EINRWA
-396 GVFQTN
+396 GVFQMN
-402 YSRFDIDNNLQGRF
+402 YSRFDIDNNLEGRF
-416 GTGPFEHTLLLGF
+416 ATGPLQHTLLLGF

-457 VTLSVF
+457 VTTAVF
-463 SPPNTTYR
+463 SDPDTTYR

-496 TLGGREDWVNQR
+496 TLGGREDWVNMR
-508 MDDRAGGTQSKA
+508 MDDRAAGTQSKA
-520 DVTAFTGRVGL
+520 DVSAFTGRVGL
-531 TYQGDYGL
+531 TYQAGYGL
-539 SPYVSY
+539 SPYISY
-545 ATSFNP
+545 STSFNP
-551 LIGVNLYGGGLPQP
+551 IIGVSLLDGGVPKP
-565 TRGKQIEAGLR
+565 TRGRQIEAGLR
-576 WQPPGKNLMLSA
+576 WQPPGKNLMLNA
-588 AIYQINQTNVLT
+588 AIYQINQTNGVT
-600 PTPTNLDPAGTT
+600 PALRTQDPSGTK
-612 SIQTGEVRSRGIEL
+612 SVQTGEVRARGIEL
-626 NATGKLTRNLSLI
+626 SATGKVTPNLSLI
-639 ASYVYQDVKNVQA
+639 ASYAYQDVKVVQA
-652 NDASLNN
+652 NDATLNN

-694 YQSAAAGAADNSLT
+694 YQSASAGAADNSLT
-708 VASYTLY
+708 VSSYTLI
-715 DAGVHY
+715 DAVVHY
-721 DTRNWRF
+721 DVRNWRF
-728 AVNGTNLFNR
+728 AVNATNLFNR

-750 IFGTDRTVIATAKYN
+750 IFGNDRTVIATAKYN

>member
-1 MNKREQSNMEWATGT
+1 MDWATGT

-27 AFGMAAGHAFA
+27 AFGAAAAGQAFA
-38 QTPAAAGAQNG
+38 QTAPAANAQ
-49 VQDGGSAA
+49 
-57 TPAAA
+57 AAA
-62 PKGTA
+62 PN
-67 VGTAVGTAAGSA
+67 AAS

-84 AITVKAS
+84 AITVNAAS
-91 AAGDGTVGLV
+91 EGDGTVGLV

-109 KTDTALDEIP
+109 KTDTPIEEIP

-135 TDVNAALRY
+135 TDVNTALRY

-214 IIDVQTKTADGE
+214 IVDVKTKLADGE
-226 RVREAGVQFGNYAR
+226 RVREAGVEIGNYAR
-240 KQLMIDVGDKLDA
+240 KQFMIDVGDKLDP

-263 VARDGNALTGPNNDQ
+263 VARDGNAVTGPNNDQ

-289 PDADTS
+289 PNADTS

-315 AQGTVLPN
+315 AAGTVLPN
-323 PNGQLDKDV
+323 PNGQITKDI
-332 YGGDPNFNYYR
+332 YEGDGNFNYYR
-343 KKQWSLGYQFERNLN
+343 KKQWSLGYQFEHNLN

-363 RQNVRWMHLSLDNGS
+363 RQNTRWMHLSLDNGS
-378 VFGAGFADGSLT
+378 VWGAGFADETLT
-390 DINRWA
+390 EINRWA
-396 GVFQTN
+396 GVFQMN
-402 YSRFDIDNNLQGRF
+402 YSRFDIDNNLEGRF
-416 GTGPFEHTLLLGF
+416 ATGPLQHTLLLGF

-457 VTLSVF
+457 VTTAVF
-463 SPPNTTYR
+463 SDPDTTYR

-496 TLGGREDWVNQR
+496 TLGGREDWVNMR
-508 MDDRAGGTQSKA
+508 MDDRAAGTQSKA
-520 DVTAFTGRVGL
+520 DVSAFTGRVGL
-531 TYQGDYGL
+531 TYQAGYGL
-539 SPYVSY
+539 SPYISY
-545 ATSFNP
+545 STSFNP
-551 LIGVNLYGGGLPQP
+551 IIGVSLLDGGVPKP
-565 TRGKQIEAGLR
+565 TRGRQIEAGLR
-576 WQPPGKNLMLSA
+576 WQPPGKNLMLNA
-588 AIYQINQTNVLT
+588 AIYQINQTNGVT
-600 PTPTNLDPAGTT
+600 PALPTQDPSGTK
-612 SIQTGEVRSRGIEL
+612 SVQTGEVRARGIEL
-626 NATGKLTRNLSLI
+626 SATGKVTPNLSLI
-639 ASYVYQDVKNVQA
+639 ASYAYQDVKVVQA
-652 NDASLNN
+652 NDATLNN

-694 YQSAAAGAADNSLT
+694 YQSASAGAADNSLT
-708 VASYTLY
+708 VSSYTLI
-715 DAGVHY
+715 DAAVHY
-721 DTRNWRF
+721 DVRNWRF
-728 AVNGTNLFNR
+728 AVNATNLFNR

-750 IFGTDRTVIATAKYN
+750 MFGNDRTVIATAKYN

>member
-1 MNKREQSNMEWATGT
+1 MDWATGT

-27 AFGMAAGHAFA
+27 AFGAAAAGQAFA
-38 QTPAAAGAQNG
+38 QTAPAANAQ
-49 VQDGGSAA
+49 
-57 TPAAA
+57 AAA
-62 PKGTA
+62 PN
-67 VGTAVGTAAGSA
+67 AAS

-84 AITVKAS
+84 AITVNAAS
-91 AAGDGTVGLV
+91 EGDGTVGLV

-109 KTDTALDEIP
+109 KTDTPIEEIP

-135 TDVNAALRY
+135 TDVNTALRY

-159 YAALRGFTPTAF
+159 YAALRGFTPTAY

-214 IIDVQTKTADGE
+214 IVDVKTKLADGE
-226 RVREAGVQFGNYAR
+226 RVREAGVEIGNYAR
-240 KQLMIDVGDKLDA
+240 KQFMIDVGDKLDP

-263 VARDGNALTGPNNDQ
+263 VARDGNAVTGPNNDQ

-289 PDADTS
+289 PNADTS

-315 AQGTVLPN
+315 AAGTVLPN
-323 PNGQLDKDV
+323 PNGQITKDI
-332 YGGDPNFNYYR
+332 YEGDGNFNYYR
-343 KKQWSLGYQFERNLN
+343 KKQWSLGYQFEHNLN

-363 RQNVRWMHLSLDNGS
+363 RQNTRWMHLSLDNGS
-378 VFGAGFADGSLT
+378 VWGAGFADETLT
-390 DINRWA
+390 EINRWA
-396 GVFQTN
+396 GVFQMN
-402 YSRFDIDNNLQGRF
+402 YSRFDIDNNLEGRF
-416 GTGPFEHTLLLGF
+416 ATGPLQHTLLLGF

-457 VTLSVF
+457 VTTAVF
-463 SPPNTTYR
+463 SDPDTTYR

-496 TLGGREDWVNQR
+496 TLGGREDWVNMR
-508 MDDRAGGTQSKA
+508 MDDRAAGTQSKA
-520 DVTAFTGRVGL
+520 DVSAFTGRVGL
-531 TYQGDYGL
+531 TYQAGYGL
-539 SPYVSY
+539 SPYISY
-545 ATSFNP
+545 STSFNP
-551 LIGVNLYGGGLPQP
+551 IIGVSLLDGGVPKP
-565 TRGKQIEAGLR
+565 TRGRQIEAGLR
-576 WQPPGKNLMLSA
+576 WQPPGKNLMLNA
-588 AIYQINQTNVLT
+588 AIYQINQTNGVTPALLT
-600 PTPTNLDPAGTT
+600 QDPSGTK
-612 SIQTGEVRSRGIEL
+612 SVQTGEVRARGIEL
-626 NATGKLTRNLSLI
+626 SATGKVTPNLSLI
-639 ASYVYQDVKNVQA
+639 ASYAYQDVKVVQA
-652 NDASLNN
+652 NDATLNN

-694 YQSAAAGAADNSLT
+694 YQSASAGAADNSLT
-708 VASYTLY
+708 VSSYTLI
-715 DAGVHY
+715 DAAVHY
-721 DTRNWRF
+721 DVRNWRF
-728 AVNGTNLFNR
+728 AVNATNLFNR

-750 IFGTDRTVIATAKYN
+750 MFGNDRTVIATAKYN

>member
-1 MNKREQSNMEWATGT
+1 MDWATGT

-27 AFGMAAGHAFA
+27 AFGAAAGQAFA
-38 QTPAAAGAQNG
+38 QTAPTANAQ
-49 VQDGGSAA
+49 
-57 TPAAA
+57 AAA
-62 PKGTA
+62 PN
-67 VGTAVGTAAGSA
+67 AAA

-84 AITVKAS
+84 AITVNAAS
-91 AAGDGTVGLV
+91 EGDGTVGLV

-109 KTDTALDEIP
+109 KTDTPIEEIP

-135 TDVNAALRY
+135 TDVNTALRY

-159 YAALRGFTPTAF
+159 YAALRGFTPTAY

-180 LNLSSWRVDPYM
+180 LNLASWRVDPYM

-214 IIDVQTKTADGE
+214 IVDVKTKLADGE
-226 RVREAGVQFGNYAR
+226 RVREAGVEIGNYAR
-240 KQLMIDVGDKLDA
+240 KQFMIDVGDKLDP

-263 VARDGNALTGPNNDQ
+263 VARDGNAVTGPNNDQ

-289 PDADTS
+289 PNADTS

-315 AQGTVLPN
+315 AAGTVLPN
-323 PNGQLDKDV
+323 PNGQITKDI
-332 YGGDPNFNYYR
+332 YEGDGNFNYYR
-343 KKQWSLGYQFERNLN
+343 KKQWSLGYQFEHNLN

-363 RQNVRWMHLSLDNGS
+363 RQNTRWMHLSLDNGS
-378 VFGAGFADGSLT
+378 VWGAGFADETLT
-390 DINRWA
+390 EVNRWA
-396 GVFQTN
+396 GVFQMN
-402 YSRFDIDNNLQGRF
+402 YSRFDIDNNLEGRF
-416 GTGPFEHTLLLGF
+416 ATGPLQHTLLLGF

-457 VTLSVF
+457 VTTAVF
-463 SPPNTTYR
+463 SNPDTTYR

-496 TLGGREDWVNQR
+496 TLGGREDWVNMR
-508 MDDRAGGTQSKA
+508 MDDRAAGTQSKA
-520 DVTAFTGRVGL
+520 DVSAFTGRVGL
-531 TYQGDYGL
+531 TYQAGYGL
-539 SPYVSY
+539 SPYISY
-545 ATSFNP
+545 STSFNP
-551 LIGVNLYGGGLPQP
+551 IIGVSLLDGGVPKP
-565 TRGKQIEAGLR
+565 TRGRQIEAGLR
-576 WQPPGKNLMLSA
+576 WQPPGKNLMLNA
-588 AIYQINQTNVLT
+588 AIYQINQTNGVT
-600 PTPTNLDPAGTT
+600 PALPTQGPSGTK
-612 SIQTGEVRSRGIEL
+612 SVQTGEVRARGIEL
-626 NATGKLTRNLSLI
+626 SATGKVTPNLSLI
-639 ASYVYQDVKNVQA
+639 ASYAYQDVKVVQA
-652 NDASLNN
+652 NDATLNN

-694 YQSAAAGAADNSLT
+694 YQSASAGAADNSLT
-708 VASYTLY
+708 VSSYTLI
-715 DAGVHY
+715 DAAVHY
-721 DTRNWRF
+721 DVRNWRF
-728 AVNGTNLFNR
+728 AVNATNLFNR

-750 IFGTDRTVIATAKYN
+750 MFGNDRTVIATAKYN

>member
-1 MNKREQSNMEWATGT
+1 MDWATGT

-27 AFGMAAGHAFA
+27 AFGAAAAGQAFA
-38 QTPAAAGAQNG
+38 QTAPAANAQ
-49 VQDGGSAA
+49 
-57 TPAAA
+57 AAA
-62 PKGTA
+62 PN
-67 VGTAVGTAAGSA
+67 AAS

-84 AITVKAS
+84 AITVNAAS
-91 AAGDGTVGLV
+91 EGDGTVGLV

-109 KTDTALDEIP
+109 KTDTPIEEIP

-135 TDVNAALRY
+135 TDVNTALRY

-159 YAALRGFTPTAF
+159 YAALRGFTPTAY

-180 LNLSSWRVDPYM
+180 LNLASWRVDPYM

-214 IIDVQTKTADGE
+214 IVDVKTKLADGE
-226 RVREAGVQFGNYAR
+226 RVREAGVEIGNYAR
-240 KQLMIDVGDKLDA
+240 KQFMIDVGDKLDP

-263 VARDGNALTGPNNDQ
+263 VARDGNAVTGPNNDQ

-289 PDADTS
+289 PNADTS

-315 AQGTVLPN
+315 AAGTVLPN
-323 PNGQLDKDV
+323 PNGQITKDI
-332 YGGDPNFNYYR
+332 YEGDGNFNYYR
-343 KKQWSLGYQFERNLN
+343 KKQWSLGYQFEHNLN

-363 RQNVRWMHLSLDNGS
+363 RQNTRWMHLSLDNGS
-378 VFGAGFADGSLT
+378 VWGAGFADETLT
-390 DINRWA
+390 EINRWA
-396 GVFQTN
+396 GVFQMN
-402 YSRFDIDNNLQGRF
+402 YSRFDIDNNLEGRF
-416 GTGPFEHTLLLGF
+416 ATGPLQHTLLLGF

-457 VTLSVF
+457 VTTAVF
-463 SPPNTTYR
+463 SNPDTTYR

-496 TLGGREDWVNQR
+496 TLGGREDWVNMR
-508 MDDRAGGTQSKA
+508 MDDRAAGTQSKA
-520 DVTAFTGRVGL
+520 DVSAFTGRVGL
-531 TYQGDYGL
+531 TYQAGYGL
-539 SPYVSY
+539 SPYISY
-545 ATSFNP
+545 STSFNP
-551 LIGVNLYGGGLPQP
+551 IIGVSLLDGGVPKP
-565 TRGKQIEAGLR
+565 TRGRQIEAGLR
-576 WQPPGKNLMLSA
+576 WQPPGKNLMLNA
-588 AIYQINQTNVLT
+588 AIYQINQTNGIT
-600 PTPTNLDPAGTT
+600 PALPTQDPSGTK
-612 SIQTGEVRSRGIEL
+612 SVQTGEVRARGIEL
-626 NATGKLTRNLSLI
+626 SATGKVTPNLSLI
-639 ASYVYQDVKNVQA
+639 ASYAYQDVKVVQA
-652 NDASLNN
+652 NDATLNN

-694 YQSAAAGAADNSLT
+694 YQSASAGAADNSLT
-708 VASYTLY
+708 VSSYTLI
-715 DAGVHY
+715 DAAVHY
-721 DTRNWRF
+721 DVRNWRF
-728 AVNGTNLFNR
+728 AVNATNLFNR

-750 IFGTDRTVIATAKYN
+750 MFGNDRTVIATAKYN

>member
-1 MNKREQSNMEWATGT
+1 MKKLEQRKMEWATGT

-27 AFGMAAGHAFA
+27 AFGAAAGHAHA
-38 QTPAAAGAQNG
+38 QTAPAVNAGAAASASSAQNG
-49 VQDGGSAA
+49 GSASA
-57 TPAAA
+57 
-62 PKGTA
+62 
-67 VGTAVGTAAGSA
+67 A

-84 AITVKAS
+84 TINVNAAS
-91 AAGDGTVGLV
+91 AGDGTVGLV

-109 KTDTALDEIP
+109 KTDTPINEIP
-119 QTINVV
+119 QTINIV

-159 YAALRGFTPTAF
+159 YAALRGFTPTAY

-180 LNLSSWRVDPYM
+180 LNLASWRVDPYM
-192 IDSITVLRGPTSVL
+192 IDSISVLRGPTSVL

-214 IIDVQTKTADGE
+214 IIDVQTKLADGE
-226 RVREAGVQFGNYAR
+226 RVREAGVQIGNYAR
-240 KQLMIDVGDKLDA
+240 KQFMIDVGDKLDP

-263 VARDGNALTGPNNDQ
+263 VARDGNAVTGPNNDQ
-278 RVALAPSFRWR
+278 RIALAPSFRWR
-289 PDADTS
+289 PNADTS
-295 LTLSATYLQD
+295 LTVSATYLQD

-323 PNGQLDKDV
+323 PNGQINKDI
-332 YGGDPNFNYYR
+332 YEGDGNFNYYR
-343 KKQWSLGYQFERNLN
+343 KKQWSLGYQFEHNLN
-358 SMWTF
+358 SMWTL
-363 RQNVRWMHLSLDNGS
+363 RQNVRWMHLSLDNAS
-378 VFGAGFADGSLT
+378 VFGNGFVDGSTT
-390 DINRWA
+390 DVSRWA
-396 GVFQTN
+396 GLFQMN
-402 YSRFDIDNNLQGRF
+402 YSRFDIDNNAQARF
-416 GTGPFEHTLLLGF
+416 GTGPLEHTLLLGF

-443 AAPTLNLYNPVYTP
+443 AAPPLNLYNPVYLP
-457 VTLSVF
+457 VTMGAFADPDATS
-463 SPPNTTYR
+463 R

-496 TLGGREDWVNQR
+496 TLGGREDWVNMR
-508 MDDRAGGTQSKA
+508 MDDRASGTQSKA

-539 SPYVSY
+539 SPYISY

-551 LIGVNLYGGGLPQP
+551 LIGVSMLGGGLSQP

-576 WQPPGKNLMLSA
+576 WQPPGKNLMLNA

-600 PTPTNLDPAGTT
+600 PAPTDITK
-612 SIQTGEVRSRGIEL
+612 SVQTGEVRSRGIEL
-626 NATGKLTRNLSLI
+626 SATGKVTRNLSVI
-639 ASYVYQDVKNVQA
+639 ASYVYQDVKNVKA
-652 NDASLNN
+652 NDVSLNN
-659 WPVDIPRPRQMASLW
+659 WPVDVPRPRQIASLW
-674 ADWTWHTGPL
+674 TDWTWHTGPL
-684 AGFGLGGGVR
+684 EGFGLGGGIR
-694 YQSAAAGAADNSLT
+694 YQSASAGAADNSLT
-708 VASYTLY
+708 VSSVTLF
-715 DAGVHY
+715 DAGLHY

-745 STSVC
+745 STNVC

>member
-1 MNKREQSNMEWATGT
+1 MDWATGT

-27 AFGMAAGHAFA
+27 AFGVAAAGQAFA
-38 QTPAAAGAQNG
+38 QTAPAANAQ
-49 VQDGGSAA
+49 
-57 TPAAA
+57 AAA
-62 PKGTA
+62 PN
-67 VGTAVGTAAGSA
+67 AAS

-84 AITVKAS
+84 AITVNAAS
-91 AAGDGTVGLV
+91 EGDGTVGLV

-109 KTDTALDEIP
+109 KTDTPIEEIP

-135 TDVNAALRY
+135 TDVNTALRY

-159 YAALRGFTPTAF
+159 YAALRGFTPTAY

-180 LNLSSWRVDPYM
+180 LNLASWRVDPYM

-214 IIDVQTKTADGE
+214 IVDVKTKLADGE
-226 RVREAGVQFGNYAR
+226 RVREAGVEIGNYAR
-240 KQLMIDVGDKLDA
+240 KQFMIDVGDKLDP

-263 VARDGNALTGPNNDQ
+263 VARDGNAVTGPNNDQ

-289 PDADTS
+289 PNADTS

-315 AQGTVLPN
+315 AAGTVLPN
-323 PNGQLDKDV
+323 PNGQITKDI
-332 YGGDPNFNYYR
+332 YEGDGNFNYYR
-343 KKQWSLGYQFERNLN
+343 KKQWSLGYQFEHNLN

-363 RQNVRWMHLSLDNGS
+363 RQNTRWMHLSLDNGS
-378 VFGAGFADGSLT
+378 VWGAGFADETLT
-390 DINRWA
+390 EINRWA
-396 GVFQTN
+396 GVFQMN
-402 YSRFDIDNNLQGRF
+402 YSRFDIDNNLEGRF
-416 GTGPFEHTLLLGF
+416 ATGPLQHTLLLGF

-457 VTLSVF
+457 VTTAVF
-463 SPPNTTYR
+463 SNPDTTYR

-496 TLGGREDWVNQR
+496 TLGGREDWVNMR
-508 MDDRAGGTQSKA
+508 MDDRAAGTQSKA
-520 DVTAFTGRVGL
+520 DVSAFTGRVGL
-531 TYQGDYGL
+531 TYQAGYGL
-539 SPYVSY
+539 SPYISY
-545 ATSFNP
+545 STSFNP
-551 LIGVNLYGGGLPQP
+551 IIGVSLLDGGVPKP
-565 TRGKQIEAGLR
+565 TRGRQIEAGLR
-576 WQPPGKNLMLSA
+576 WQPPGKNLMLNA
-588 AIYQINQTNVLT
+588 AIYQINQTNGVTPALLT
-600 PTPTNLDPAGTT
+600 QDPSGTK
-612 SIQTGEVRSRGIEL
+612 SVQTGEVRARGIEL
-626 NATGKLTRNLSLI
+626 SATGKVTPNLSLI
-639 ASYVYQDVKNVQA
+639 ASYAYQDVKVVQA
-652 NDASLNN
+652 NDATLNN

-694 YQSAAAGAADNSLT
+694 YQSASAGAADNSLT
-708 VASYTLY
+708 VSSYTLI
-715 DAGVHY
+715 DAAVHY
-721 DTRNWRF
+721 DVRNWRF
-728 AVNGTNLFNR
+728 AVNATNLFNR

-750 IFGTDRTVIATAKYN
+750 MFGNDRTVIATAKYN

>member
-1 MNKREQSNMEWATGT
+1 MDWATGT

-27 AFGMAAGHAFA
+27 AFGAAAGQAFA
-38 QTPAAAGAQNG
+38 QTAPAANAGTAASANGAQN
-49 VQDGGSAA
+49 AA
-57 TPAAA
+57 
-62 PKGTA
+62 
-67 VGTAVGTAAGSA
+67 A

-84 AITVKAS
+84 AITVNAAS
-91 AAGDGTVGLV
+91 EGDGTVGLV

-109 KTDTALDEIP
+109 KTDTPIEEIP

-135 TDVNAALRY
+135 TDVNTALRY

-159 YAALRGFTPTAF
+159 YAALRGFTPTAY

-180 LNLSSWRVDPYM
+180 LNLASWRVDPYM

-214 IIDVQTKTADGE
+214 IVDVKTKLADGE
-226 RVREAGVQFGNYAR
+226 RVREAGVEIGNYAR
-240 KQLMIDVGDKLDA
+240 KQFMIDVGDKLDP

-263 VARDGNALTGPNNDQ
+263 VARDGNAVTGPNNDQ

-289 PDADTS
+289 PNADTS

-315 AQGTVLPN
+315 AAGTVLPN
-323 PNGQLDKDV
+323 PNGQITKDI
-332 YGGDPNFNYYR
+332 YEGDGNFNYYR
-343 KKQWSLGYQFERNLN
+343 KKQWSLGYQFEHNLN

-363 RQNVRWMHLSLDNGS
+363 RQNTRWMHLSLDNGS
-378 VFGAGFADGSLT
+378 VWGAGFADETLT
-390 DINRWA
+390 EVNRWA
-396 GVFQTN
+396 GVFQMN
-402 YSRFDIDNNLQGRF
+402 YSRFDIDNNLEGRF
-416 GTGPFEHTLLLGF
+416 ATGPLQHTLLLGF

-457 VTLSVF
+457 VTTAVF
-463 SPPNTTYR
+463 SNPDTTYR

-496 TLGGREDWVNQR
+496 TLGGREDWVNMR
-508 MDDRAGGTQSKA
+508 MDDRAAGTQSKA
-520 DVTAFTGRVGL
+520 DVSAFTGRVGL
-531 TYQGDYGL
+531 TYQAGYGL
-539 SPYVSY
+539 SPYISY
-545 ATSFNP
+545 STSFNP
-551 LIGVNLYGGGLPQP
+551 IIGVSLLDGGVPKP
-565 TRGKQIEAGLR
+565 TRGRQIEAGLR
-576 WQPPGKNLMLSA
+576 WQPPGKNLMLNA
-588 AIYQINQTNVLT
+588 AIYQINQTNGVT
-600 PTPTNLDPAGTT
+600 PALPTQDSSGTK
-612 SIQTGEVRSRGIEL
+612 SVQTGEVRARGIEL
-626 NATGKLTRNLSLI
+626 SATGKVTPNLSLI
-639 ASYVYQDVKNVQA
+639 ASYAYQDVKVVQA
-652 NDASLNN
+652 NDATLNN

-694 YQSAAAGAADNSLT
+694 YQSASAGAADNLLT
-708 VASYTLY
+708 VSSYTLI
-715 DAGVHY
+715 DAAVHY
-721 DTRNWRF
+721 DVRNWRF
-728 AVNGTNLFNR
+728 AVNATNLFNR

-750 IFGTDRTVIATAKYN
+750 MFGNDRTVIATAKYN

>member
-1 MNKREQSNMEWATGT
+1 MDWATGT

-27 AFGMAAGHAFA
+27 AFGAAAAGQAFA
-38 QTPAAAGAQNG
+38 QTAPAADAQ
-49 VQDGGSAA
+49 
-57 TPAAA
+57 AAA
-62 PKGTA
+62 PN
-67 VGTAVGTAAGSA
+67 AAS

-84 AITVKAS
+84 AITVNAAS
-91 AAGDGTVGLV
+91 EGDGTVGLV

-109 KTDTALDEIP
+109 KTDTPIEEIP

-135 TDVNAALRY
+135 TDVNTALRY

-159 YAALRGFTPTAF
+159 YAALRGFTPTAY

-180 LNLSSWRVDPYM
+180 LNLASWRVDPYM

-214 IIDVQTKTADGE
+214 IVDVKTKLADGE
-226 RVREAGVQFGNYAR
+226 RVREAGVEIGNYAR
-240 KQLMIDVGDKLDA
+240 KQFMIDVGDKLDP

-263 VARDGNALTGPNNDQ
+263 VARDGNAVTGPNNDQ

-289 PDADTS
+289 PNADTS

-315 AQGTVLPN
+315 AAGTVLPN
-323 PNGQLDKDV
+323 PNGQITKDI
-332 YGGDPNFNYYR
+332 YEGDGNFNYYR
-343 KKQWSLGYQFERNLN
+343 KKQWSLGYQFEHNLN

-363 RQNVRWMHLSLDNGS
+363 RQNTRWMHLSLDNGS
-378 VFGAGFADGSLT
+378 VWGAGFADETLT
-390 DINRWA
+390 EINRWA
-396 GVFQTN
+396 GVFQMN
-402 YSRFDIDNNLQGRF
+402 YSRFDIDNNLEGRF
-416 GTGPFEHTLLLGF
+416 ATGPLQHTLLLGF

-457 VTLSVF
+457 VTTAVF
-463 SPPNTTYR
+463 SDPDTTYR

-496 TLGGREDWVNQR
+496 TLGGREDWVNMR
-508 MDDRAGGTQSKA
+508 MDDRAAGTQSKA
-520 DVTAFTGRVGL
+520 DVSAFTGRVGL
-531 TYQGDYGL
+531 TYQAGYGL
-539 SPYVSY
+539 SPYISY
-545 ATSFNP
+545 STSFNP
-551 LIGVNLYGGGLPQP
+551 IIGVSLLDGGVPKP
-565 TRGKQIEAGLR
+565 TRGRQIEAGLR
-576 WQPPGKNLMLSA
+576 WQPPGKNLMLNA
-588 AIYQINQTNVLT
+588 AIYQINQTNGIT
-600 PTPTNLDPAGTT
+600 PALPTQDPGGTK
-612 SIQTGEVRSRGIEL
+612 SVQTGEVRARGIEL
-626 NATGKLTRNLSLI
+626 SATGKVTPNLSLI
-639 ASYVYQDVKNVQA
+639 ASYAYQDVKVVQA
-652 NDASLNN
+652 NDATLNN

-694 YQSAAAGAADNSLT
+694 YQSASAGAADNSLT
-708 VASYTLY
+708 VSSYTLI
-715 DAGVHY
+715 DAAVHY
-721 DTRNWRF
+721 DVRNWRF
-728 AVNGTNLFNR
+728 AVNATNLFNR

-750 IFGTDRTVIATAKYN
+750 MFGNDRTVIATAKYN

>member
-1 MNKREQSNMEWATGT
+1 MDWATGT

-27 AFGMAAGHAFA
+27 AFGAAAGQAFA
-38 QTPAAAGAQNG
+38 QTAPAANAGTAASANGAQN
-49 VQDGGSAA
+49 AA
-57 TPAAA
+57 
-62 PKGTA
+62 
-67 VGTAVGTAAGSA
+67 S

-84 AITVKAS
+84 AITVNAAS
-91 AAGDGTVGLV
+91 EGDGTVGLV

-109 KTDTALDEIP
+109 KTDTPIEEIP

-135 TDVNAALRY
+135 TDVNTALRY

-159 YAALRGFTPTAF
+159 YAALRGFTPTAY

-180 LNLSSWRVDPYM
+180 LNLASWRVDPYM

-214 IIDVQTKTADGE
+214 IVDVKTKLADGE
-226 RVREAGVQFGNYAR
+226 RVREAGVEIGNYAR
-240 KQLMIDVGDKLDA
+240 KQFMIDVGDKLDP

-263 VARDGNALTGPNNDQ
+263 VARDGNAVTGPNNDQ

-289 PDADTS
+289 PNADTS

-315 AQGTVLPN
+315 AAGTVLPN
-323 PNGQLDKDV
+323 PNGQITKDI
-332 YGGDPNFNYYR
+332 YEGDGNFNYYR
-343 KKQWSLGYQFERNLN
+343 KKQWSLGYQFEHNLN

-363 RQNVRWMHLSLDNGS
+363 RQNTRWMHLSLDNGS
-378 VFGAGFADGSLT
+378 VWGAGFADETLT
-390 DINRWA
+390 EVNRWA
-396 GVFQTN
+396 GVFQMN
-402 YSRFDIDNNLQGRF
+402 YSRFDIDNNLEGRF
-416 GTGPFEHTLLLGF
+416 ATGPLQHTLLLGF

-457 VTLSVF
+457 VTTAVF
-463 SPPNTTYR
+463 SNPDTTYR

-496 TLGGREDWVNQR
+496 TLGGREDWVNMR
-508 MDDRAGGTQSKA
+508 MDDRAAGTQSKA
-520 DVTAFTGRVGL
+520 DVSAFTGRVGL
-531 TYQGDYGL
+531 TYQAGYGL
-539 SPYVSY
+539 SPYISY
-545 ATSFNP
+545 STSFNP
-551 LIGVNLYGGGLPQP
+551 IIGVSLLDGGVPKP
-565 TRGKQIEAGLR
+565 TRGRQIEAGLR
-576 WQPPGKNLMLSA
+576 WQPPGKNLMLNA
-588 AIYQINQTNVLT
+588 AIYQINQTNGVT
-600 PTPTNLDPAGTT
+600 PALPTQDPSGTK
-612 SIQTGEVRSRGIEL
+612 SVQTGEVRARGIEL
-626 NATGKLTRNLSLI
+626 SATGKVTPNLSLI
-639 ASYVYQDVKNVQA
+639 ASYAYQDVKVVQA
-652 NDASLNN
+652 NDATLNN

-694 YQSAAAGAADNSLT
+694 YQSASAGAADNSLT
-708 VASYTLY
+708 LSSYTLI
-715 DAGVHY
+715 DAAVHY
-721 DTRNWRF
+721 DVRNWRF
-728 AVNGTNLFNR
+728 AVNATNLFNR

-750 IFGTDRTVIATAKYN
+750 MFGNDRTVIATAKYN

>member
-1 MNKREQSNMEWATGT
+1 MDWATGT

-27 AFGMAAGHAFA
+27 AFGAAAAGQAFA
-38 QTPAAAGAQNG
+38 QTAPAANAQ
-49 VQDGGSAA
+49 
-57 TPAAA
+57 AAA
-62 PKGTA
+62 PN
-67 VGTAVGTAAGSA
+67 AAS

-84 AITVKAS
+84 AITVNAAS
-91 AAGDGTVGLV
+91 EGDGTVGLV

-109 KTDTALDEIP
+109 KTDTPIEEIP

-135 TDVNAALRY
+135 TDVNTALRY

-159 YAALRGFTPTAF
+159 YAALRGFTPTAY

-180 LNLSSWRVDPYM
+180 LNLASWRVDPYM

-214 IIDVQTKTADGE
+214 IVDVKTKLADGE
-226 RVREAGVQFGNYAR
+226 RVREAGVEIGNYAR
-240 KQLMIDVGDKLDA
+240 KQFMIDVGDKLDP

-263 VARDGNALTGPNNDQ
+263 VARDGNAVTGPNNDQ

-289 PDADTS
+289 PNADTS

-315 AQGTVLPN
+315 AAGTVLPN
-323 PNGQLDKDV
+323 PNGQITKDI
-332 YGGDPNFNYYR
+332 YEGDGNFNYYR
-343 KKQWSLGYQFERNLN
+343 KKQWSLGYQFEHNLN

-363 RQNVRWMHLSLDNGS
+363 RQNTRWMHLSLDNAS
-378 VFGAGFADGSLT
+378 VFANGFVGEDMADVS
-390 DINRWA
+390 RWA
-396 GVFQTN
+396 GLFQMN
-402 YSRFDIDNNLQGRF
+402 YSRFDIDNNLEGRF

-429 QYNRQTATDSEWLA
+429 HYNRQTATDSEWLA
-443 AAPTLNLYNPVYTP
+443 AAPALNLYNPVYVP
-457 VTLSVF
+457 VTMGVF
-463 SPPNTTYR
+463 SDPDATSR

-496 TLGGREDWVNQR
+496 TLGGREDWVNMR
-508 MDDRAGGTQSKA
+508 MDDRAAGTQSKA
-520 DVTAFTGRVGL
+520 DVSAFTGRVGL
-531 TYQGDYGL
+531 TYQAGYGL
-539 SPYVSY
+539 SPYISY
-545 ATSFNP
+545 STSFNP
-551 LIGVNLYGGGLPQP
+551 IIGVSLLDGGVPKP
-565 TRGKQIEAGLR
+565 TRGRQIEAGLR
-576 WQPPGKNLMLSA
+576 WQPPGKNLMLNA
-588 AIYQINQTNVLT
+588 AIYQINQTNGIT
-600 PTPTNLDPAGTT
+600 PALPTQDPGGTK
-612 SIQTGEVRSRGIEL
+612 SVQTGEVRARGIEL
-626 NATGKLTRNLSLI
+626 SATGKVTPNLSLI
-639 ASYVYQDVKNVQA
+639 ASYAYQDVKVVQA
-652 NDASLNN
+652 NDATLNN

-694 YQSAAAGAADNSLT
+694 YQSASAGAADNSLT
-708 VASYTLY
+708 VSSYTLI
-715 DAGVHY
+715 DAAVHY
-721 DTRNWRF
+721 DVRNWRF
-728 AVNGTNLFNR
+728 AVNATNLFNR

-750 IFGTDRTVIATAKYN
+750 MFGNDRTVIATAKYN

>member
-1 MNKREQSNMEWATGT
+1 MDWATGT

-27 AFGMAAGHAFA
+27 AFGAAAGQAFA
-38 QTPAAAGAQNG
+38 QTAPAANAGTAASANGAQN
-49 VQDGGSAA
+49 AA
-57 TPAAA
+57 
-62 PKGTA
+62 
-67 VGTAVGTAAGSA
+67 A

-84 AITVKAS
+84 AITVNAAS
-91 AAGDGTVGLV
+91 EGDGTVGLV

-109 KTDTALDEIP
+109 KTDTPIEEIP

-135 TDVNAALRY
+135 TDVNTALRY

-159 YAALRGFTPTAF
+159 YAALRGFTPTAY

-180 LNLSSWRVDPYM
+180 LNLASWRVDPYM

-214 IIDVQTKTADGE
+214 IVDVKTKLADGE
-226 RVREAGVQFGNYAR
+226 RVREAGVEIGNYAR
-240 KQLMIDVGDKLDA
+240 KQFMIDVGDKLDP

-263 VARDGNALTGPNNDQ
+263 VARDGNAVTGPNNDQ

-289 PDADTS
+289 PNADTS

-315 AQGTVLPN
+315 AAGTVLPN
-323 PNGQLDKDV
+323 PNGQITKDI
-332 YGGDPNFNYYR
+332 YEGDGNFNYYR
-343 KKQWSLGYQFERNLN
+343 KKQWSLGYQLEHNLN

-363 RQNVRWMHLSLDNGS
+363 RQNTRWMHLSLDNGS
-378 VFGAGFADGSLT
+378 VWGAGFADETLT
-390 DINRWA
+390 EVNRWA
-396 GVFQTN
+396 GVFQMN
-402 YSRFDIDNNLQGRF
+402 YSRFDIDNNLEGRF
-416 GTGPFEHTLLLGF
+416 ATGPLQHTLLLGF

-457 VTLSVF
+457 VTTAVF
-463 SPPNTTYR
+463 SNPDTTYR

-496 TLGGREDWVNQR
+496 TLGGREDWVNMR
-508 MDDRAGGTQSKA
+508 MDDRAAGTQSKA
-520 DVTAFTGRVGL
+520 DVSAFTGRVGL
-531 TYQGDYGL
+531 TYQAGYGL
-539 SPYVSY
+539 SPYISY
-545 ATSFNP
+545 STSFNP
-551 LIGVNLYGGGLPQP
+551 IIGVSLLDGGVPKP
-565 TRGKQIEAGLR
+565 TRGRQIEAGLR
-576 WQPPGKNLMLSA
+576 WQPPGKNLMLNA
-588 AIYQINQTNVLT
+588 AIYQINQTNGVT
-600 PTPTNLDPAGTT
+600 PALPTQDPSGTK
-612 SIQTGEVRSRGIEL
+612 SVQTGEVRARGIEL
-626 NATGKLTRNLSLI
+626 SATGKVTPNLSLI
-639 ASYVYQDVKNVQA
+639 ASYAYQDVKVVQA
-652 NDASLNN
+652 NDPTLNN

-694 YQSAAAGAADNSLT
+694 YQSASAGAADNSLT
-708 VASYTLY
+708 VSSYTLI
-715 DAGVHY
+715 DAAVHY
-721 DTRNWRF
+721 DVRNWRF
-728 AVNGTNLFNR
+728 AVNATNLFNR

-750 IFGTDRTVIATAKYN
+750 MFGNDRTVIATAKYN